1 MRFIHGLTAAPRAGV
16 ASCDFIGLSRG
27 VVSEWSVAM
36 NYIDGFVVPVPSDR
50 KEEYRALCVQA
61 AQVFK
66 DYGAIR
72 VVECWGE
79 DVPAGQVTDFRRAVQ
94 AQPGETVVFSWIV
107 WPSKAV
113 RDDGNARALKDPRM
127 SPPGGDM
134 PFDARRMI
142 YGGFEVLADV

>member
-1 MRFIHGLTAAPRAGV
+1 
-16 ASCDFIGLSRG
+16 
-27 VVSEWSVAM
+27 M
-36 NYIDGFVVPVPSDR
+36 NYIDGFVVPVPSGR
-50 KEEYRALCVQA
+50 KEEYRVLCLQA

-79 DVPAGQVTDFRRAVQ
+79 DVPAGQVTDFLRAVK
-94 AQPGETVVFSWIV
+94 ATAEETVVFSWIV

-127 SPPGGDM
+127 QPPGGEM

-142 YGGFEVLADV
+142 FGGFEVLADV